1 MPANSEF
8 CVLATIT
15 KPSGSFTIL
24 SKWLMKAR
32 MMLEFWWVWKCCS
45 PEYLTVHRLPE
56 TGEETISVGVPRV
69 VDLDVGVAILCD
81 VHMLV

>member
-1 MPANSEF
+1 
-8 CVLATIT
+8 
-15 KPSGSFTIL
+15 
-24 SKWLMKAR
+24 